1 MKKYEVGTVDYIL
14 QNPTEQ
20 KPRLLLHACC
30 GPCATSVLERIHDY
44 FDITVYFYNPNI
56 MPKAEFNKR
65 LCALKD
71 VILHFGNVKLIVPD
85 QDEQDYISLVK
96 GYESAPEGG
105 SRCSICFE
113 MRLLSTAKY
122 LANHKDDYDY
132 FATTLTVS
140 PHKNAKLINEI
151 GKRLA
156 NDYGVEYLSSDFKK
170 QDGYLRSTQL
180 CKEWDIYRQSY
191 CGCAF
196 ANTSN
201 SYYK

>member
-14 QNPTEQ
+14 QNPAEQ
-20 KPRLLLHACC
+20 KPRMLLHACC

-44 FDITVYFYNPNI
+44 FDITIYFYNPNI
-56 MPKAEFNKR
+56 MPKEEFNKR

-71 VILHFGNVKLIVPD
+71 VISHFDDVKLIVPD

-105 SRCSICFE
+105 SRCAICFE

-151 GKRLA
+151 GKRIA

-180 CKEWDIYRQSY
+180 CKEWNIYRQSY
-191 CGCAF
+191 CGCTF
-196 ANTSN
+196 ARESHR
-201 SYYK
+201 

>member
-1 MKKYEVGTVDYIL
+1 MKKYEIGTVDYIL
-14 QNPTEQ
+14 HNPTEQ

-30 GPCATSVLERIHDY
+30 GPCATSVLERMCDS
-44 FDITVYFYNPNI
+44 FDVTVYFYNPNI

-65 LCALKD
+65 LSALKD
-71 VILHFGNVKLIVPD
+71 VISHFDGVKLIVPY

-96 GYESAPEGG
+96 GLENAPEGG
-105 SRCSICFE
+105 SRCAICFE

-122 LANHKDDYDY
+122 LADHKDDYDY

-140 PHKNAKLINEI
+140 PHKNAELINEI
-151 GKRLA
+151 GNHIA
-156 NDYGVEYLSSDFKK
+156 NEYDVKYLSSNFKK

-191 CGCAF
+191 CGCVYALE
-196 ANTSN
+196 NQR
-201 SYYK
+201 